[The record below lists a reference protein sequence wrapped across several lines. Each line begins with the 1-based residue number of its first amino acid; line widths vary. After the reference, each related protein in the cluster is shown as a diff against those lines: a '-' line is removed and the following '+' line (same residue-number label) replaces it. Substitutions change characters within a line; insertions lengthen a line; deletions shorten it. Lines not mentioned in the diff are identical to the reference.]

1 MKNMKFNVGSF
12 AQAKNAEGFFSTI
25 LQAKMCSILAI
36 TALVAVIGF
45 SMVSCEDDE
54 GGGNAIEGNT
64 ITTGAEVVYHSSIE
78 NVTEAK
84 KATDF
89 SFYYDSEHED
99 ENGKLRRS
107 LSYFLDGSPSVTIS
121 GGKVTIILGTPK
133 SSFLQELRG
142 SDGITVTPSDT
153 KTFAIR
159 YFFSSDYKYNLYC
172 MKDNENMAFLV
183 YVDKDVTING
193 TDEYETY
200 KNVSLKKGW
209 NYVIGSVNKKTDTL
223 TYTSSTTMP
232 SGFKWTVVDDGF
244 WGAEDDS
251 SDGPGYY
258 DDDDY

>member
-1 MKNMKFNVGSF
+1 MKNKKTNVGSF

-25 LQAKMCSILAI
+25 LQTKMRSILAI

-64 ITTGAEVVYHSSIE
+64 ITTGAEVVYHSSIK

-89 SFYYDSEHED
+89 SFIEGNPLGDY
-99 ENGKLRRS
+99 
-107 LSYFLDGSPSVTIS
+107 LDGSPSVTIS

-133 SSFLQELRG
+133 SSSLRELRSG
-142 SDGITVTPSDT
+142 DGVTVTPGDT
-153 KTFAIR
+153 KIFAID
-159 YFFSSDYKYNLYC
+159 FSTIDKKYSLVC
-172 MKDNENMAFLV
+172 MKDYENFAGPV
-183 YVDKDVTING
+183 YVDKDVTIKG
-193 TDEYETY
+193 TARHETFN
-200 KNVSLKKGW
+200 NVSLKKGW
-209 NYVIGSVNKKTDTL
+209 NYLIVSINKKTDTG

-232 SGFKWTVVDDGF
+232 SGFKWTVDDYGS
-244 WGAEDDS
+244 WGPEDEGT

-258 DDDDY
+258 DDDEY